1 MSAMS
6 TTNSAASAPSILT
19 PHPRPKSLDGLPAH
33 IRLSDP
39 MSTSPPHHTIQFP
52 NPAHPHTPEHPSGL
66 SRSHSDAGDTDNDA
80 HLLHPFPS
88 TGLAKLHAR
97 RLRISSAS
105 ASASVHSVDTAAS
118 LSTEYHGPVIPRADD
133 PAHKCRT
140 LVLCFDGTGDAFDL
154 DNSNVVQF
162 FSVLTK
168 GDRRRQLCY
177 YQVCIFLSY
186 HVNSFR

>member
-19 PHPRPKSLDGLPAH
+19 AHPRPTSLDGLPAH

-52 NPAHPHTPEHPSGL
+52 HPAHPHTPEHPSGL
-66 SRSHSDAGDTDNDA
+66 SRSHSDAGDTDTDA

-88 TGLAKLHAR
+88 TSLAKLHAR
-97 RLRISSAS
+97 RLRISS

-177 YQVCIFLSY
+177 YQVRTFLSY

>member
-52 NPAHPHTPEHPSGL
+52 HPAHPHTPEHPSGL
-66 SRSHSDAGDTDNDA
+66 SRSLSDAGDTDNDA

-97 RLRISSAS
+97 RLRISS

-177 YQVCIFLSY
+177 YQVCIS
-186 HVNSFR
+186 VSCRVGACC